1 MDMKTILRRVVFVGI
16 FAIPFIPFLVT
27 PSMLFPFITGKNFIF
42 RIIVEIIFGAW
53 VLLAIKDAE
62 FRPKFSWLLVAMTSF
77 VAIVGIADIF
87 AENPYKAF
95 WSNFERMEGFI
106 TTVHLYLYFL
116 VLSST
121 FSIEKWWNRLFST
134 WVGSSVL
141 MCLFSLLQ
149 VAGKATI
156 NQGGVR
162 VDGKFGNASYLA
174 VFLLFN
180 IFFGAFLFLRAR
192 DKKVVG
198 WTIAGLSILELAILY
213 LTATRGAILGLIG
226 GVLVTVLLTA
236 LFDKESKYVRKIS
249 VAVLIVVVAIVALF
263 VAVRRTPVVQNSPV
277 LSRFANLSLSEIK
290 TQGRY
295 YIWPMAI
302 EGSKERPILGWGQ
315 EGFSYVF
322 NENYNPKMYTQEQWF
337 DRAHSAPLD
346 WLIASGILGFLAY
359 VSVIFFSYWYIWKR
373 NIGDYSVSEKSL
385 LTGLLSAYV
394 FQSIFVFDNLLSY
407 VLFFSVVAL
416 IQSRSVGIK
425 LSFFDKFGKSHIQSA
440 VAVVLTILLVLSVY
454 FLNWKPIRASQHLI
468 KALVSMQNALP
479 TEETLNYFEKAIGY
493 DTFANTEIREQLVS
507 AAHTFLDSG
516 VSPQLR
522 DRYLALT
529 TKEINKQVEETP
541 NDARY
546 LLFKGVFLRSVGQY
560 EEAVLSLNKALE
572 FSPQKQTII
581 FELGATYINKKD
593 FKTALSVF
601 KRAYDLEP
609 SYGDAALLYGI
620 SAIYAGDTALADK
633 VCAGISQARL
643 YQDDRLVSVL
653 VDVGRWN
660 EIVKIFTFRIAN
672 GGDNVDNNMA
682 LAVAYLKTGNREQS
696 ISVLKRLSE
705 KSPDI
710 KEQIDYYI
718 SEIKAGR
725 DPSTQ

>member
-1 MDMKTILRRVVFVGI
+1 
-16 FAIPFIPFLVT
+16 
-27 PSMLFPFITGKNFIF
+27 
-42 RIIVEIIFGAW
+42 
-53 VLLAIKDAE
+53 
-62 FRPKFSWLLVAMTSF
+62 
-77 VAIVGIADIF
+77 
-87 AENPYKAF
+87 
-95 WSNFERMEGFI
+95 
-106 TTVHLYLYFL
+106 
-116 VLSST
+116 
-121 FSIEKWWNRLFST
+121 
-134 WVGSSVL
+134 
-141 MCLFSLLQ
+141 
-149 VAGKATI
+149 
-156 NQGGVR
+156 
-162 VDGKFGNASYLA
+162 
-174 VFLLFN
+174 
-180 IFFGAFLFLRAR
+180 
-192 DKKVVG
+192 
-198 WTIAGLSILELAILY
+198 
-213 LTATRGAILGLIG
+213 
-226 GVLVTVLLTA
+226 
-236 LFDKESKYVRKIS
+236 
-249 VAVLIVVVAIVALF
+249 
-263 VAVRRTPVVQNSPV
+263 
-277 LSRFANLSLSEIK
+277 
-290 TQGRY
+290 
-295 YIWPMAI
+295 
-302 EGSKERPILGWGQ
+302 
-315 EGFSYVF
+315 
-322 NENYNPKMYTQEQWF
+322 
-337 DRAHSAPLD
+337 
-346 WLIASGILGFLAY
+346 
-359 VSVIFFSYWYIWKR
+359 
-373 NIGDYSVSEKSL
+373 
-385 LTGLLSAYV
+385 
-394 FQSIFVFDNLLSY
+394 
-407 VLFFSVVAL
+407 VVAL

-633 VCAGISQARL
+633 VF
-643 YQDDRLVSVL
+643 DRLVSVL